1 MSALGP
7 DEDAYGRAML
17 DHLDGLATWEI
28 VERDDG
34 FFSPGAGP
42 TLYFS
47 EFQEWRKME
56 KEAMAHVQGR
66 VLDIGCGAGRFMLYL
81 REHGH
86 DVVGFDNSPAAIEA
100 CKRRGLDQ
108 VHVLDLDDLD
118 SSLGMFDT
126 VLMLG
131 GNLGLLGN
139 PDKGKDTL
147 RWLDE
152 VTTETSRII
161 GASLDRRKTTDP
173 DWKSYV
179 DRNLELGRISGQ
191 TRIRIRYRK
200 YATPFFDY
208 FRIGP
213 DEVEGLLEGTVW
225 ELSQVI
231 SEDDISYVAVISKQ
245 GR

>member
-1 MSALGP
+1 MPPPTP
-7 DEDAYGRAML
+7 DEDAYGQAML

-42 TLYFS
+42 ALYFS
-47 EFQEWRKME
+47 EFPEWRTME
-56 KEAMAHVQGR
+56 KEAMAHVRGH

-108 VHVLDLDDLD
+108 VLVLDLDDLGPE
-118 SSLGMFDT
+118 LGTFDT

-139 PDKGKDTL
+139 PDKGKDIL
-147 RWLDE
+147 R
-152 VTTETSRII
+152 
-161 GASLDRRKTTDP
+161 
-173 DWKSYV
+173 
-179 DRNLELGRISGQ
+179 
-191 TRIRIRYRK
+191 
-200 YATPFFDY
+200 
-208 FRIGP
+208 
-213 DEVEGLLEGTVW
+213 
-225 ELSQVI
+225 
-231 SEDDISYVAVISKQ
+231 
-245 GR
+245 

>member
-1 MSALGP
+1 MILTP
-7 DEDAYGRAML
+7 EEDAYGLAML
-17 DHLDGLATWEI
+17 DHLDGFATWEI

-42 TLYFS
+42 ALYFS
-47 EFQEWRKME
+47 EFKQWRTME
-56 KEAMAHVQGR
+56 REAMAYVRGR
-66 VLDIGCGAGRFMLYL
+66 VLDVGCGAGRFMLHL
-81 REHGH
+81 REQGH

-100 CKRRGLDQ
+100 CKQRGLDQ
-108 VHVLDLDDLD
+108 VHVLDLDDL
-118 SSLGMFDT
+118 SLDLGTFDT
-126 VLMLG
+126 ILMLG

-139 PDKGKDTL
+139 PEKGKEL
-147 RWLDE
+147 LHRLHQM
-152 VTTETSRII
+152 TSESGRII

-179 DRNLELGRISGQ
+179 ERNLELGRISGQ

-213 DEVEGLLEGTVW
+213 DEVEGLLEGTGW
-225 ELSQVI
+225 TLSEVI
-231 SEDDISYVAVISKQ
+231 SEDDISYVAVISRQ

>member
-1 MSALGP
+1 MVLSV
-7 DEDAYGRAML
+7 DEDAYGQAML

-34 FFSPGAGP
+34 VFSPGAGP
-42 TLYFS
+42 ALYFS
-47 EFQEWRKME
+47 EFPEWRTME
-56 KEAMAHVQGR
+56 KEAMSHVQGR
-66 VLDIGCGAGRFMLYL
+66 VLDVGCGAGRFMLYL

-108 VHVLDLDDLD
+108 VHVLDLDDLGPE
-118 SSLGMFDT
+118 LGTFDT

-139 PDKGKDTL
+139 PDKGKELL
-147 RWLDE
+147 RRLDE
-152 VTTETSRII
+152 VTSENGRII

-179 DRNLELGRISGQ
+179 ERNLELGRISGQ

-200 YATPFFDY
+200 HATPFFDY

-213 DEVEGLLEGTVW
+213 DEVESLLEGTGW
-225 ELSQVI
+225 KMSQVI
-231 SEDDISYVAVISKQ
+231 SEDDISYVAIIGKT
-245 GR
+245 